1 MSWNAVRAQC
11 DEWTPA
17 QIEKRGLR
25 LLDFME
31 ERWNIKFE
39 SDEAK
44 KSLLFPGKKDEVVS
58 EQSD

>member
-1 MSWNAVRAQC
+1 MRARY
-11 DEWTPA
+11 DEWTPT